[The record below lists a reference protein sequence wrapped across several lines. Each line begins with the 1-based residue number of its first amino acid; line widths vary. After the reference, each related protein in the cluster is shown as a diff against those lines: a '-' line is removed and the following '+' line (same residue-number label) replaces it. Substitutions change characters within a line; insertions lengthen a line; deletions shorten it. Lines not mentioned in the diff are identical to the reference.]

1 MIPDHLTVRAL
12 KGDDLDA
19 ALDDIARLRI
29 SVFRDW
35 PYLYDGTQAFER
47 SYLSS
52 YRANPEALLV
62 AAFDGKTLI
71 GASTS
76 TRMEDHAEAFATP
89 FKPVGIA
96 LTQIVYGPESAVL
109 PPYRGLGLGH
119 RFFELRE
126 AHARRLGRTHVAFA
140 AVRRPD
146 THPARP
152 ATFRSNDAFWTAQ
165 GYAPLPGVVAEFGWK
180 DLGDKVESAKLLQ
193 FWMRQL

>member
-52 YRANPEALLV
+52 YRANPKALLV

-71 GASTS
+71 GAST
-76 TRMEDHAEAFATP
+76 
-89 FKPVGIA
+89 
-96 LTQIVYGPESAVL
+96 
-109 PPYRGLGLGH
+109 
-119 RFFELRE
+119 
-126 AHARRLGRTHVAFA
+126 
-140 AVRRPD
+140 
-146 THPARP
+146 
-152 ATFRSNDAFWTAQ
+152 
-165 GYAPLPGVVAEFGWK
+165 
-180 DLGDKVESAKLLQ
+180 
-193 FWMRQL
+193 